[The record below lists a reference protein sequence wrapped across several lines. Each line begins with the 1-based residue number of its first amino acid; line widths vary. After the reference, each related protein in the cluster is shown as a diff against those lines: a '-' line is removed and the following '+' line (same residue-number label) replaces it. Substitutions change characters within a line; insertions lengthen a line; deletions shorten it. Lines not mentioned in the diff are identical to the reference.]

1 MNQRSGPDLVDPY
14 ADLPELYDLEHA
26 GFSED
31 IELYLRL
38 AEVVGDPILELG
50 CGTGRVLGPLAAA
63 GHRITG
69 IDRSRPMLDRARSV
83 LQVQTHSSTNAKCV
97 TLVEGSMTEAERAPG
112 GPFGLVIFS
121 LNGLMHLSARVEQRA
136 ALASARRA
144 LDPRGMLVIDLLNPT
159 PELLTSLDGRV
170 RHEGSW
176 RKSNGTLVDR
186 FSVRTQDSAEQR
198 IDTELWYD
206 LVDPAGHIRRVRSGF
221 PMRYLVASELA
232 LLLELTGFVEWKMY
246 GSYDLDPYE
255 DGSDRLIVTAEVTPS
270 YGSRESE
277 V

>member
-1 MNQRSGPDLVDPY
+1 
-14 ADLPELYDLEHA
+14 
-26 GFSED
+26 
-31 IELYLRL
+31 
-38 AEVVGDPILELG
+38 
-50 CGTGRVLGPLAAA
+50 
-63 GHRITG
+63 
-69 IDRSRPMLDRARSV
+69 
-83 LQVQTHSSTNAKCV
+83 
-97 TLVEGSMTEAERAPG
+97 MTEAERAPG

-136 ALASARRA
+136 ALASARQA

-176 RKSNGTLVDR
+176 RKSDRTIVDR
-186 FSVRTQDSAEQR
+186 FSVRTQDSAEQSV
-198 IDTELWYD
+198 DTELWYD
-206 LVDPAGHIRRVRSGF
+206 LVNPAGHIRRVRSGF
-221 PMRYLVASELA
+221 PMRYLVASELT

-270 YGSRESE
+270 
-277 V
+277 